1 VLARLQQERFW
12 EIDFLRGVAVLMMV
26 TYHVLFDLAYFGHY
40 PIDVTGG
47 FWLYFARATAVLFL
61 LLVGISLTLS
71 HSAARRRNPGARR
84 LYLRYLARGA
94 RLFGWGMVVTLVT
107 YLFVGEGFVVFG
119 ILHLIGVA
127 VVLAYPLLRLGVWNL
142 LCGAALIVAGCHLQ
156 KVAAPFAWLV
166 WLGLAPPDFY
176 SLDYFPVLPWFG
188 VVVLG
193 LFLGHLLYPHRVPR
207 VVPVDVSGFFPVAL
221 IRGLGKHSLTAYLA
235 HQPLIL
241 LALQVLGVPTLLPNW
256 AGFLP
261 GAGSA
266 VGSLVEHLA
275 HQPLFNP

>member
-1 VLARLQQERFW
+1 MRFAQERFW

-26 TYHVLFDLAYFGHY
+26 TYHVLFDLAHFGRY

-61 LLVGISLTLS
+61 LLVGVSLTLS

-84 LYLRYLARGA
+84 LYLRYLGRGVK
-94 RLFGWGMVVTLVT
+94 LFAWGMAVTLVT

-142 LCGAALIVAGCHLQ
+142 LPGVGLVVLGLYLQ
-156 KVAAPFAWLV
+156 KITAPFFWLV
-166 WLGLAPPDFY
+166 WLGLAPRGFY

-193 LFLGHLLYPHRVPR
+193 LFLGHLLYPNRVPG
-207 VVPVDVSGFFPVAL
+207 VAPAGVSGFLPVAVIL
-221 IRGLGKHSLTAYLA
+221 GLGRHSLAAYLA

-241 LALQVLGVPTLLPNW
+241 LVLQVLGVPTPLSHWAEFFPG
-256 AGFLP
+256 AGFLAEP
-261 GAGSA
+261 
-266 VGSLVEHLA
+266 LA